1 MEFGIQFT
9 QQLPRPWHNDSERNL
24 FANSLSQI
32 EQADQLGYDYAWV
45 VEQHFLEEYS
55 HSSAPE
61 IFLAAASQR
70 TQNIRLGHG
79 VVLMPPRYNEP
90 VRVAER
96 IATLD
101 LISGGRVEFGAGDS
115 KSRME
120 LEGFGIDPWSR
131 REMSRD
137 AIEQVANMLALEPFP
152 GYEGKHFSIPARNVV
167 PKPMQKPHPPL
178 WMAASDDA
186 TIHRAAQ
193 MGVGVLAHGFFD
205 TAEAK
210 RVVDNYY
217 ETFKRECVPIGHAV
231 NPNVAMLN
239 PFFCHEDE
247 DEALRIGMAAQGF
260 LTYAVR
266 HYYTFGRHR
275 PGITNIAER
284 SASVR
289 DQMGGDLPIRGSH
302 AIGTPRQIG
311 DRMRAFRDVG
321 VDQTVFLHQAGTMS
335 HGDISR
341 SMDLFAREVL
351 PEFKDTAQQLKQQK
365 AMELAPYIEAAFERK
380 RRVQPETGAALDVP
394 SVEAYGLTRP
404 AQDLSTLPADIREQL
419 AGLERMRELAM
430 RFDN

>member
-9 QQLPRPWHNDSERNL
+9 QQLPRPWRIDSEKDL
-24 FANSLSQI
+24 FENSLNQI
-32 EQADQLGYDYAWV
+32 ELADELGFDYAWV

-70 TQNIRLGHG
+70 TQSIRLGHG
-79 VVLMPPRYNEP
+79 VVLMPPGYNEP

-120 LEGFGIDPWSR
+120 LEGFGIDPADR

-152 GYEGKHFSIPARNVV
+152 GYVGKHFSIPARNIV
-167 PKPMQKPHPPL
+167 PKPTQKPHPPL
-178 WMAASDDA
+178 WIAASDDA

-205 TAEAK
+205 TTEAK
-210 RVVDNYY
+210 RVVDDYY

-247 DEALRIGMAAQGF
+247 TEALRIGLAAQGF

-275 PGITNIAER
+275 PGMTNIAER
-284 SASVR
+284 SATVR
-289 DQMGGDLPIRGSH
+289 DEMGGDLPIRGSH
-302 AIGTPRQIG
+302 AIGTPGQIAE
-311 DRMRAFRDVG
+311 RMRAFGDVG
-321 VDQTVFLHQAGTMS
+321 VDQTIFLHQAGNMS
-335 HGDISR
+335 HEDISR
-341 SMDLFAREVL
+341 SMSLFAHEVL
-351 PEFKDTAQQLKQQK
+351 PEFKVAEQQRQHQK
-365 AMELAPYIEAAFERK
+365 RVELAPYVQAAFDRK
-380 RRVQPETGAALDVP
+380 REAQPGIAVDIPTVD
-394 SVEAYGLTRP
+394 AYGLSRP
-404 AQDLSTLPADIREQL
+404 APDLSAIPADIREQM

-430 RFDN
+430 RFDT